1 MASDTITNNLNEII
15 STKNEFKQIIQEN
28 GLTAGTV
35 FSEYPS
41 QIRSLINGGG
51 SGYLEYLNTYQFAYV
66 SGISGTSPG
75 CAVNLAGDGSLVFQG
90 SYVKANV
97 FSYPLTSDF
106 TGYEFVSMG
115 TLMNYVNSYAS
126 TYITIPD
133 LSSYVTKTELSNA
146 SYVTSADLPTVNEN
160 IIPKSN
166 NTYTLGDSTYLY
178 AATYTSDLWL
188 NSTNRISNRS
198 NNQVN
203 LQLNGSWRYT
213 FHVNNF
219 GPAADNTRD
228 LGESSVR
235 WRSTYTA
242 NIYADNAYISSATYL
257 PINTYW
263 YDGSTYHW
271 LGSLFS

>member
-35 FSEYPS
+35 FSQYPS
-41 QIRSLINGGG
+41 QIRSIIGSGGG
-51 SGYLEYLNTYQFAYV
+51 SGYIDYLNTYQFAYV
-66 SGISGTSPG
+66 SGIAGEAPG

-97 FSYPLTSDF
+97 FTYPLTGDF
-106 TGYEFVSMG
+106 SGYEFVSMG
-115 TLMNYVNSYAS
+115 TLKNYVNSYAS
-126 TYITIPD
+126 TYITSTTID
-133 LSSYVTKTELSNA
+133 
-146 SYVTSADLPTVNEN
+146 EN
-160 IIPKSN
+160 IIPKSS

-188 NSTNRISNRS
+188 NSKNRFSNRS
-198 NNQVN
+198 NNQIN
-203 LQLNGSWRYT
+203 LQLNDSWRYT

-242 NIYADNAYISSATYL
+242 NIYADNAYISNYNNLIWTGTSAQYAALSNYTTYQIYL
-257 PINTYW
+257 IQEA
-263 YDGSTYHW
+263 
-271 LGSLFS
+271 